1 MIEWVTCLEN
11 NKYYLAKKTVMDTCK
26 RLVVLDLN
34 ESILSYTHVKDICY
48 PTTYGGHIGG

>member
-11 NKYYLAKKTVMDTCK
+11 NKYYLAKETVMDACE

-34 ESILSYTHVKDICY
+34 GSMLSYTHVKDFCY
-48 PTTYGGHIGG
+48 PTTY

>member
-1 MIEWVTCLEN
+1 
-11 NKYYLAKKTVMDTCK
+11 MDTCK

-34 ESILSYTHVKDICY
+34 ESILTYTHVKDICY